1 MVRPHNDLKFARESF
16 TWRRMKIWQILVLL
30 ALAILLAVFGLY
42 SL

>member
-1 MVRPHNDLKFARESF
+1 MVRPNNDPTFARESF
-16 TWRRMKIWQILVLL
+16 TWRRMKTWQIIALL

>member
-1 MVRPHNDLKFARESF
+1 MVRPHNDPKFARESF
-16 TWRRMKIWQILVLL
+16 TWRRMKTWQILVLL